1 MRRIVAALAVAGMVA
16 ASTMAPS
23 ASAQTVGV
31 QGFGIPTTTA
41 LGTSLPI
48 QCQLPGA
55 TTTSATLGSA
65 FFGTCP
71 FLGFGGLSG
80 LGAGFGL
87 GFPGFGLGAG
97 LGLGFPGFGLGGAG
111 FGGGL
116 ANLTLAQALAVGIG
130 TTTTTGGVTSF
141 TIAGQT
147 RTLTAGQTLAN
158 TTVGTLFPNLGG
170 GLGFGG
176 VTGFGLNTGL
186 GGLAGLGLGFPGFG
200 LGGLTGLG
208 LGFPGFGLGTAN
220 VTGGVTGTGTTTIGG
235 RTCTVQ
241 GAFLVC

>member
-23 ASAQTVGV
+23 VSAQTVGV

-55 TTTSATLGSA
+55 ATTAITPGSA

-71 FLGFGGLSG
+71 FLGFGGQAG

-87 GFPGFGLGAG
+87 GFPGFGLGGA
-97 LGLGFPGFGLGGAG
+97 GFGLGGAG

-116 ANLTLAQALAVGIG
+116 ASLTLAQALGAGIG

-158 TTVGTLFPNLGG
+158 TTVGALFPNLGLGG

-186 GGLAGLGLGFPGFG
+186 GGLAGLGLGFPGVG